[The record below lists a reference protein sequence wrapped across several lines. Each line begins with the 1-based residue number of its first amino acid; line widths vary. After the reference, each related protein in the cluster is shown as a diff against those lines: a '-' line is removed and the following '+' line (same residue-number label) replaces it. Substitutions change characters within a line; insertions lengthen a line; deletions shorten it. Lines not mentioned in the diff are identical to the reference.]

1 MDISGLTGDLFALPV
16 PAAPSP
22 APATPVAATTVPVRP
37 PPALVA
43 ASRAAPAP
51 RQLWIALSLPL
62 LALSPDTPHDVP
74 VVVVEDER
82 GRPTVVACNA
92 LAARQGVSVGLG
104 LETALALAPELGV
117 QRRTPSLE
125 ARRLEEVARLAM
137 GFTPLVCVE
146 APDGLLLEVR
156 GSRRLFGGLAALLGR
171 LRTEL
176 ARRHCAARLGIAP
189 TPRAAVWLAR
199 AGDEQPVESPIL
211 LGGRLNALPL
221 AVTRWPAATQ
231 EALARLGLRRLGDLV
246 RLPRAGVARRYTTA
260 VLAELDEAYGRLPA
274 VRRHYRVPERFA
286 TALDLEAEIGNQAL
300 LEPALRR
307 LLDDLGRF
315 LEVRAAGVSACSI
328 RFTHRGRAP
337 TVLTLR
343 RSELAGGGGDWHRL
357 LYEHL
362 ARLKLP
368 AAVTALSLRSGVLV
382 PLPAASRL
390 LPGLADP
397 AATGAEGEWLID
409 RLKARLGEAA
419 VTGLCLVEEHRPEGA
434 TRRIRPTLT
443 RQAAERRGLL
453 PSARRPLWL
462 LAEPRPLTVRAGRPW
477 LDGGLVLES
486 GPERIESGWWDGSE
500 IARDYYVARLAGQ
513 ARLWLYRELGDG
525 EPRWFWH
532 GVYA

>member
-1 MDISGLTGDLFALPV
+1 MDISGLTGDLFAALA
-16 PAAPSP
+16 PAATLP
-22 APATPVAATTVPVRP
+22 APATPPAATPVPVRP
-37 PPALVA
+37 
-43 ASRAAPAP
+43 APARVAVTRVQAQP
-51 RQLWIALSLPL
+51 RQLWVALSLPL
-62 LALSPDTPHDVP
+62 LALSPDTPQDVP

-82 GRPTVVACNA
+82 GRPTVVACNT
-92 LAARQGVSVGLG
+92 LAARQGVSAGLG

-137 GFTPLVCVE
+137 SFTPLVCVE
-146 APDGLLLEVR
+146 PPDGLLLEVR
-156 GSRRLFGGLAALLGR
+156 GSRQLFGGLTALLGR

-176 ARRHCAARLGIAP
+176 ARRQCTARLGVAP
-189 TPRAAVWLAR
+189 TPRAAAWFAR
-199 AGDEQPVESPIL
+199 AGDERPVESAAQ

-221 AVTRWPAATQ
+221 AVTRWPAVTQ

-274 VRRHYRVPERFA
+274 VRRHYRAPERF
-286 TALDLEAEIGNQAL
+286 TTVLDLEAEVGNQAL
-300 LEPALRR
+300 LEPVLHR

-315 LEVRAAGVSACSI
+315 LEVRAAGIRACSV

-382 PLPAASRL
+382 PLPATSSL

-397 AATGAEGEWLID
+397 AGTGAEAEWLID

-434 TRRIRPTLT
+434 TRCIPPTLAG
-443 RQAAERRGLL
+443 RAAEGRDRL
-453 PSARRPLWL
+453 PAARRPLWL
-462 LAEPRPLTVRAGRPW
+462 LAEPRPRTVRGGRPW

-500 IARDYYVARLAGQ
+500 VARDYYVARLAGQ

-525 EPRWFWH
+525 GVRWFWH